1 MRNIRF
7 GMFRPP
13 KACRTLFCM
22 AAAVTAAA
30 LVDPMVERLSNAG
43 VFGRGNFT
51 DHSTLDVLPALTVGI
66 TLAAAVVAFAVWRL
80 LTNRVYA
87 PQWLRESADEVISS
101 PLLSV
106 VPAVFVLQLVTLFAM
121 ETLEQIAVTGHVL
134 GPAIWL
140 GGPIAFSLLL
150 HLIGSFAAT
159 WLFSRVL
166 RAAARTIATAVRF
179 VLQTFIAVCEPR
191 PVLRANRVE
200 ALPARFIE
208 PIIARLKGRAPPYLS
223 VAR

>member
-7 GMFRPP
+7 GMYRPR
-13 KACRTLFCM
+13 KARRTLFCM

-66 TLAAAVVAFAVWRL
+66 ILAVAVVAFTVWRL

-87 PQWLRESADEVISS
+87 PQWLRESADDAVASS
-101 PLLSV
+101 LFAV
-106 VPAVFVLQLVTLFAM
+106 VPAVFALQLVTLFVM
-121 ETLEQIAVTGHVL
+121 ETLEQIAVTGHAL

-140 GGPIAFSLLL
+140 GGPIAISLLL
-150 HLIGSFAAT
+150 HLLGSVAVT
-159 WLFSRVL
+159 YLFSRIL
-166 RAAARTIATAVRF
+166 LAAAHTIATVVRF
-179 VLQTFIAVCEPR
+179 VLQAFIAFCKPR
-191 PVLRANRVE
+191 PIIRANRVE
-200 ALPARFIE
+200 TIPARFIE